1 MLFLV
6 SGDDN
11 IKIVNVIDF
20 MIFEIIS
27 QILKVKS
34 TAHKIPFVYCTL
46 YIVNN
51 LVTSKHLLLST
62 RITILRTT
70 TISLSANVTNFGEL
84 LQQS

>member
-70 TISLSANVTNFGEL
+70 TISLSANVTNFGYL
-84 LQQS
+84 LQQF

>member
-70 TISLSANVTNFGEL
+70 TISLSANVTNFG
-84 LQQS
+84 

>member
-1 MLFLV
+1 MGWLCAILFFWIAMLFLV

-51 LVTSKHLLLST
+51 LHVVHQN
-62 RITILRTT
+62 ICY
-70 TISLSANVTNFGEL
+70 
-84 LQQS
+84 

>member
-1 MLFLV
+1 MGWLCAILFFWIAMLFLV

-34 TAHKIPFVYCTL
+34 TAH
-46 YIVNN
+46 
-51 LVTSKHLLLST
+51 
-62 RITILRTT
+62 
-70 TISLSANVTNFGEL
+70 
-84 LQQS
+84 

>member
-1 MLFLV
+1 MGWLCTILFFWIAMLFLV

-27 QILKVKS
+27 QILKIKNA
-34 TAHKIPFVYCTL
+34 AHKIPFVYCTL

-51 LVTSKHLLLST
+51 LVHQN
-62 RITILRTT
+62 ICY
-70 TISLSANVTNFGEL
+70 
-84 LQQS
+84 

>member
-84 LQQS
+84 LQQF

>member
-34 TAHKIPFVYCTL
+34 TAHKIPFIYCTL

-70 TISLSANVTNFGEL
+70 TISLSANVTNFG
-84 LQQS
+84 

>member
-70 TISLSANVTNFGEL
+70 AISLSANVTNFGYL
-84 LQQS
+84 LQQF

>member
-1 MLFLV
+1 MGWLCAILFFWIAMLFLV

-46 YIVNN
+46 YIVSN
-51 LVTSKHLLLST
+51 LVHQN
-62 RITILRTT
+62 ICY
-70 TISLSANVTNFGEL
+70 
-84 LQQS
+84 

>member
-34 TAHKIPFVYCTL
+34 TAYKIPFVYCTL

-84 LQQS
+84 LQQF

>member
-1 MLFLV
+1 MLFFV

-70 TISLSANVTNFGEL
+70 TISLSANVTNFG
-84 LQQS
+84 